1 VTDKIRSGRGPLII
15 GRRESADFGS
25 IDRRLER
32 FVVWNFGRW
41 VQRRGARVN
50 TLEIGSRVGVFCSG
64 GILGFYADLRR
75 KYNWGNLFLVVFGIL
90 GGGPRSSV
98 RRGDHLAC
106 ILCVWRNLSV
116 ELGAA
121 LCEVT

>member
-1 VTDKIRSGRGPLII
+1 VTYKIRSGGGPLIKDGEKVLRI
-15 GRRESADFGS
+15 GS

-75 KYNWGNLFLVVFGIL
+75 KYNWGNLFLVVFVFL
-90 GGGPRSSV
+90 GGGPRGAYEEGGPLGVHSV
-98 RRGDHLAC
+98 CLE
-106 ILCVWRNLSV
+106 
-116 ELGAA
+116 ELK
-121 LCEVT
+121 C